1 MSAKRQNGPLG
12 RPRYWTKAKAAL
24 SAADQVL
31 GGVIER
37 HPQGCLAGQGD
48 AYGTLARSIVAQQVS
63 VRSAESIWRR
73 FEALV
78 GTVSPDA
85 VRAKS
90 EVTLRTAGL
99 TRQKARYLRD
109 LAVDFADGR
118 IGPER
123 WVRRD
128 DDAVIEALMTVRG
141 IGRWTAEMFLIFHL
155 LRPDVLPLADVGL
168 QRAVGRHYADGE
180 RLSGERIAALAEPWR
195 PWRSVATWYLWR
207 SLDPHPV
214 SY

>member
-1 MSAKRQNGPLG
+1 VPKRQNGPVG
-12 RPRYWTKAKAAL
+12 RPRYWNKATTAL
-24 SAADQVL
+24 GDADQVL
-31 GGVIER
+31 AGVIER

-63 VRSAESIWRR
+63 VRSAESVWRR
-73 FEALV
+73 LEALV
-78 GTVSPDA
+78 GTVSPDT
-85 VRAKS
+85 VGAKS
-90 EVTLRTAGL
+90 EVALRAAGL

-109 LAVDFADGR
+109 LAVDFAEGR
-118 IGPER
+118 MGPER

-141 IGRWTAEMFLIFHL
+141 VGRWTAEMFLIFHL
-155 LRPDVLPLADVGL
+155 LRPDVLPLADIGL
-168 QRAVGRHYADGE
+168 QRAVGKHYANGE
-180 RLSGERIAALAEPWR
+180 RLTAERIAALAEAWR

-207 SLDPHPV
+207 SLDPLPV